1 MGYYTNFDISN
12 NPETVQR
19 AIEDLSQ
26 YSFYNGRT
34 DQVKWY
40 SWKEHC
46 IRVSKDFP
54 NIVINIEGEGEES
67 GDRWKAYIKNGKIQI
82 SKAVVTFEEF
92 DEGKLK

>member
-26 YSFYNGRT
+26 YSFYNGTT

-40 SWKEHC
+40 SWKEET
-46 IRVSKDFP
+46 
-54 NIVINIEGEGEES
+54 VI
-67 GDRWKAYIKNGKIQI
+67 K
-82 SKAVVTFEEF
+82 
-92 DEGKLK
+92 